1 MSVDINQLE
10 PNQITVLLDKA
21 STGDDAAFNQLIP
34 IIYPELKLI
43 ASGLR
48 RKNCY
53 GSKTLN
59 TTALVNEVWLKLHKY
74 GVKAKS
80 RKHFYCICAKSMRQ
94 IMLNS
99 AQEKLATKRKGEQY
113 TLTENISDPS
123 NQSDDVMWM
132 VQLDAI
138 LASLEKSN
146 PRLAEVF
153 QLKYFLGFSEDETAK
168 ILEVNDR
175 TVRRD
180 WVMVKKLIKEI
191 MD

>member
-1 MSVDINQLE
+1 MSADINQLE

-21 STGDDAAFNQLIP
+21 STGDEAAFDELIP

-48 RKNCY
+48 RKNSY

-94 IMLNS
+94 KMLNS
-99 AQEKLATKRKGEQY
+99 AKKKLAKKPQRFIAEYLKPQKVYLIRRYPIFFEPYGGRRCSTSQKR
-113 TLTENISDPS
+113 
-123 NQSDDVMWM
+123 
-132 VQLDAI
+132 
-138 LASLEKSN
+138 
-146 PRLAEVF
+146 
-153 QLKYFLGFSEDETAK
+153 
-168 ILEVNDR
+168 
-175 TVRRD
+175 
-180 WVMVKKLIKEI
+180 
-191 MD
+191 

>member
-1 MSVDINQLE
+1 MSADINQLE

-21 STGDDAAFNQLIP
+21 STGDEAAFDELIP

-48 RKNCY
+48 RKNSY

-94 IMLNS
+94 KMLNS
-99 AQEKLATKRKGEQY
+99 AKKKLA
-113 TLTENISDPS
+113 
-123 NQSDDVMWM
+123 
-132 VQLDAI
+132 
-138 LASLEKSN
+138 
-146 PRLAEVF
+146 
-153 QLKYFLGFSEDETAK
+153 
-168 ILEVNDR
+168 
-175 TVRRD
+175 
-180 WVMVKKLIKEI
+180 KKPQR
-191 MD
+191 

>member
-10 PNQITVLLDKA
+10 PHHITVLLDKA
-21 STGDDAAFNQLIP
+21 CTGSDEAFDELFP

-48 RKNCY
+48 RKNSY

-99 AQEKLATKRKGEQY
+99 VQEKQAQKRNGEQK
-113 TLTENISDPS
+113 TLTENLSDS
-123 NQSDDVMWM
+123 SSQTEDVIWM
-132 VQLDAI
+132 MQLDAI
-138 LASLEKSN
+138 LKSLESSN

-153 QLKYFLGFSEDETAK
+153 QLKYFLGFSEEETAN
-168 ILEVNDR
+168 ILEVTDR

-180 WVMVKKLIKEI
+180 WVVVKKLIKEI
-191 MD
+191 MS